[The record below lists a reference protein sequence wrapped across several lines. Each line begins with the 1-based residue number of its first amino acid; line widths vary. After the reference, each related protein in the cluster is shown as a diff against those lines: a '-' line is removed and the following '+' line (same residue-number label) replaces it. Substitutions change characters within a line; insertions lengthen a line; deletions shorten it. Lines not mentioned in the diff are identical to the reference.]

1 PIVLYHTVFEWL
13 NPAPFVFFSMLSF
26 YLLMHNRR
34 FSGALA
40 MTTSALFKQ
49 TAFFFA
55 LPLVAFLLKRTPRPN
70 SSDEV
75 PSEEEEP
82 PKRPESDNLDLKGF
96 AKILLA
102 VCGYA
107 AVFSIPYI
115 FDPLNYANSI
125 FSRVG
130 GTYLTDLTSPP
141 PINYP
146 ITLAVLFIMIGAPEW
161 LSEFVNLTTYYSI
174 GLAIAIIPILA
185 LMLMEVK
192 NDQDLK
198 AYWRRILFLTLLL
211 MLCVHILSPRGIYK
225 YYTVVLVPFFSILST
240 SSLCQRTSDN
250 TRVSF
255 PMLLVPMV
263 CSFAIMIPARTTYLL
278 YLLLIFAGYI
288 LHRAF
293 SYTYELAAE
302 QVKNIGRRLMA
313 WVRGDSAAKVI
324 Q

>member
-1 PIVLYHTVFEWL
+1 
-13 NPAPFVFFSMLSF
+13 
-26 YLLMHNRR
+26 
-34 FSGALA
+34 
-40 MTTSALFKQ
+40 
-49 TAFFFA
+49 
-55 LPLVAFLLKRTPRPN
+55 
-70 SSDEV
+70 
-75 PSEEEEP
+75 
-82 PKRPESDNLDLKGF
+82 
-96 AKILLA
+96 
-102 VCGYA
+102 
-107 AVFSIPYI
+107 
-115 FDPLNYANSI
+115 
-125 FSRVG
+125 
-130 GTYLTDLTSPP
+130 
-141 PINYP
+141 
-146 ITLAVLFIMIGAPEW
+146 MIGAPEW

-302 QVKNIGRRLMA
+302 PVKNIGRRLMA